1 MLKIGITGEA
11 GSGKSEVAI
20 FLHHAGYEVIN
31 ADEEGHKILTESEE
45 TKKDLLKVFGN
56 SITDREGNIIRS
68 ELAKLAFSSN
78 ANLELIDRIVG
89 EKLKKR
95 LESIIWSSSNTK
107 DIVLDAALLWDWE
120 FSKKLDY
127 IIYVTADVNLRK
139 KRLLEKGWQLE
150 KVDSVLKLC
159 KGCPEEKDRIDYKI
173 ENNSG
178 INELEKDC
186 YKLLLF
192 LNLERL
198 KCKH

>member
-20 FLHHAGYEVIN
+20 FLHLAGYEVIN

-56 SITDREGNIIRS
+56 SITDREGNIIRC

-78 ANLELIDRIVG
+78 TNLELIDRIVG

-159 KGCPEEKDRIDYKI
+159 KGCPKEKDRIDYKI

-198 KCKH
+198 